1 MVGHTGDLKA
11 AIQAIEYVDDSVGN
25 IIEAT
30 KAKEGVVVITADHGN
45 VEEMINLK
53 TGEMDTQHSINLV
66 PFIII
71 DDQQKY
77 KLQKTG
83 SLSNVAP
90 TLLDI
95 LDVEKPQLMV
105 AKSLIK
111 K

>member
-1 MVGHTGDLKA
+1 
-11 AIQAIEYVDDSVGN
+11 
-25 IIEAT
+25 
-30 KAKEGVVVITADHGN
+30 
-45 VEEMINLK
+45 
-53 TGEMDTQHSINLV
+53 MDTQHSINLV